1 MNNEEFFYIAVQKT
15 LKGRKEERE
24 KGCFFALCYIIKGKP
39 AIRIGDFPTTTQ
51 INEMEKA
58 LFQLT

>member
-15 LKGRKEERE
+15 LKGRKGERVF
-24 KGCFFALCYIIKGKP
+24 FFALCYMIKGKP